1 MILFGY
7 EVFIIA
13 YAYTNDLM
21 LINQDFSS
29 KFEHWKFIITDNW
42 WCLTID
48 AQHKLANTVY
58 SVLQEKP
65 RQKCCK
71 IYFVI

>member
-7 EVFIIA
+7 EAFIIA

-29 KFEHWKFIITDNW
+29 KFEHSKFIITDN
-42 WCLTID
+42 
-48 AQHKLANTVY
+48 
-58 SVLQEKP
+58 
-65 RQKCCK
+65 
-71 IYFVI
+71 